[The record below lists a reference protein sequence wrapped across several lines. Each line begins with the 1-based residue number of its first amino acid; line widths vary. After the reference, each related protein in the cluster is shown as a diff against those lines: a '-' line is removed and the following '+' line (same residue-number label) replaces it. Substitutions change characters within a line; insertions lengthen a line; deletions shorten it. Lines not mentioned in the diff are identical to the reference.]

1 MGDKARLQGGGSGML
16 LKFWFHFCVSKM
28 ELIPQGLLG

>member
-1 MGDKARLQGGGSGML
+1 MLGTRPGSRMMALL
-16 LKFWFHFCVSKM
+16 LKFWFHFCIYKM